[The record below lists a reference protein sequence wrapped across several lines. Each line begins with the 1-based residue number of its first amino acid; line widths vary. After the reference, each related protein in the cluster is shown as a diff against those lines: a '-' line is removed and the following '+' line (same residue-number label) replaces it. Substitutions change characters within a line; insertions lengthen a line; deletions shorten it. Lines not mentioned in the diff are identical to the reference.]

1 METIYLGF
9 VIFLF
14 VLAIFDL
21 MVGVSNDAVNFL
33 NSAVGAKTASF
44 KVIIIVA
51 AIGVFMGATMSNGMM
66 DIARH
71 GIVLPEHY
79 YMDEVMCIFL
89 AVMITD
95 VILLDIFNS
104 LGLPTSTTVSM
115 VFELLGAAFAM
126 SMVKIAN
133 DVTGELSLLNLLNT
147 EKALSVII
155 AIFVSVAIAF
165 VFGTVIQ
172 FIARLFFSFN
182 YKKGLGWKI
191 GIFGGLAVTAIVY
204 FLLINGVK
212 GLTIMT
218 AERKQWIDDNTLL
231 IVGVCFVSFTVIMQ
245 VLHWL
250 KVNVFKVIVLLG
262 TFALAMAFAGNDLV
276 NFIGVPLAGYDTFMH
291 YTAAGG
297 GDPSSFSVAFLNSSA
312 KTPTLFLIIAGAIMV
327 YALAASRKARNVI
340 KTSVDLSKQ
349 ESGDEMF
356 GSSRV
361 ARSLV
366 RNTVNVF
373 NSVLKVIPAG
383 VRQWVDKRMNSDD
396 VILEKGA
403 AFDMVRASVSLVLAG
418 ALIALGTSLTLPLS
432 TTYVTFMVAMGT
444 SLADRAWGRESAVYR
459 ITGVISVIG
468 GWFITAGAAFIAAG
482 VVVLALYYG
491 GIVMAIALMAL
502 VVFLLIKSG
511 KMLKKKTQRSAD
523 DELFD
528 KMISAKTKEEV
539 WPLLQQH
546 VKMTEDTNLQFVAD
560 AYGKI
565 TNGFIKE
572 DLRELRHASNAIKEA
587 KKMLKKSRR
596 KELICLRRAVD
607 QTAIEKNTWLHLGIN
622 SCQQLNYCLRRLCE
636 PCEEHVDNNFE
647 SLPQEC
653 VKEFVPLRDN
663 VVYMIDRAKEI
674 IDTADY
680 ASINEFRVEAS
691 KLKASFSELRNKQL
705 DRLRIADTN
714 IAVSYVYLNM
724 IQESEE
730 MISQLR
736 HLLRAVDKFNAQD

>member
-51 AIGVFMGATMSNGMM
+51 AIGVFLGATMSNGMM

-312 KTPTLFLIIAGAIMV
+312 KTPTLFLVIAGAIMV
-327 YALAASRKARNVI
+327 YALATSRKARNVI

-491 GIVMAIALMAL
+491 GIVMAIVLMAL

-572 DLRELRHASNAIKEA
+572 DLRELRHASNDIKEA

>member
-1 METIYLGF
+1 
-9 VIFLF
+9 
-14 VLAIFDL
+14 
-21 MVGVSNDAVNFL
+21 
-33 NSAVGAKTASF
+33 
-44 KVIIIVA
+44 
-51 AIGVFMGATMSNGMM
+51 
-66 DIARH
+66 
-71 GIVLPEHY
+71 
-79 YMDEVMCIFL
+79 
-89 AVMITD
+89 
-95 VILLDIFNS
+95 
-104 LGLPTSTTVSM
+104 M

-312 KTPTLFLIIAGAIMV
+312 KTPTLFLIISGAIMV
-327 YALAASRKARNVI
+327 YALATSRKARNVI

-459 ITGVISVIG
+459 ITGVITVIL
-468 GWFITAGAAFIAAG
+468 GWFVTAFVAFLISFVVAA
-482 VVVLALYYG
+482 
-491 GIVMAIALMAL
+491 AL
-502 VVFLLIKSG
+502 VKGGVFAIIILCLLCIYLIIHSNR
-511 KMLKKKTQRSAD
+511 LSRKKR
-523 DELFD
+523 L
-528 KMISAKTKEEV
+528 AKE
-539 WPLLQQH
+539 
-546 VKMTEDTNLQFVAD
+546 
-560 AYGKI
+560 
-565 TNGFIKE
+565 KE
-572 DLRELRHASNAIKEA
+572 DALKTAPEGTVVERCIHDVINSTKKIIEIYNRTLDGVFKEDRREL
-587 KKMLKKSRR
+587 KKMLQEARELHESASDRKYNIVATLNLLKESNIETAHYYVQVVDYLNEITKSM
-596 KELICLRRAVD
+596 LQICKSTFVHIDNNHEGLSIEQMDDLKYVNARMNEVFERVD
-607 QTAIEKNTWLHLGIN
+607 AMLVSNDFTDIDKVIEMRDKIFEDFAIAIKNQIKRNTENKNTTRSSVLY
-622 SCQQLNYCLRRLCE
+622 LNILTE
-636 PCEEHVDNNFE
+636 D
-647 SLPQEC
+647 
-653 VKEFVPLRDN
+653 KI
-663 VVYMIDRAKEI
+663 MILQMR
-674 IDTADY
+674 
-680 ASINEFRVEAS
+680 NM
-691 KLKASFSELRNKQL
+691 LKAQKYFVEN
-705 DRLRIADTN
+705 
-714 IAVSYVYLNM
+714 
-724 IQESEE
+724 ESKA
-730 MISQLR
+730 L
-736 HLLRAVDKFNAQD
+736 